1 MANCKLTTSSVSIL
15 IAHNFLRRT
24 LSKKVV
30 ITISTTKG
38 VSTFTFVATS
48 LDLERLIAKIPPYFN
63 YTIES

>member
-15 IAHNFLRRT
+15 VAHNFLRRT

-30 ITISTTKG
+30 ITMSSVNG
-38 VSTFTFVATS
+38 VNTFTFVAS
-48 LDLERLIAKIPPYFN
+48 ALDLEMLIAKIPTYFN

>member
-1 MANCKLTTSSVSIL
+1 MANCKLTTSSVSVL

-30 ITISTTKG
+30 ITISCANG
-38 VSTFTFVATS
+38 VSTFNFVAS
-48 LDLERLIAKIPPYFN
+48 ALDLEMLIAKIPAYFN

>member
-15 IAHNFLRRT
+15 VAHNFLRRT

-30 ITISTTKG
+30 ITIASVNG
-38 VSTFTFVATS
+38 VNTFTFVAS
-48 LDLERLIAKIPPYFN
+48 ALDLEMLIAKIPAYFN

>member
-1 MANCKLTTSSVSIL
+1 MANCKLTTSSVSVL

-30 ITISTTKG
+30 ITMSSTNG
-38 VSTFTFVATS
+38 VITFTFVAYA
-48 LDLERLIAKIPPYFN
+48 LDLEMLIAKIPTYFN

>member
-15 IAHNFLRRT
+15 VAHNFLRRT

-30 ITISTTKG
+30 ITIASVNG
-38 VSTFTFVATS
+38 VNTFTFAAS
-48 LDLERLIAKIPPYFN
+48 ALDLEMLIAKIPTYFN

>member
-15 IAHNFLRRT
+15 VAHNFLRRT

-30 ITISTTKG
+30 ITMTSVNG
-38 VSTFTFVATS
+38 VNTFTFTAS
-48 LDLERLIAKIPPYFN
+48 ALDLEMLIAKIPAYFN

>member
-1 MANCKLTTSSVSIL
+1 MANCKLTTSSVSVL

-30 ITISTTKG
+30 ITMSSVNG
-38 VSTFTFVATS
+38 VNTFTFVAS
-48 LDLERLIAKIPPYFN
+48 ALDLEMLIAKIPTYFN

>member
-30 ITISTTKG
+30 ITMSCVNG
-38 VSTFTFVATS
+38 VSTFTFVAS
-48 LDLERLIAKIPPYFN
+48 ALDLEMLIAKIPAYFN

>member
-1 MANCKLTTSSVSIL
+1 MANCKLVVSSVSML

-30 ITISTTKG
+30 MTMSSVNG

-48 LDLERLIAKIPPYFN
+48 LDLERLIAKIPPYFK
-63 YTIES
+63 YTIEA

>member
-1 MANCKLTTSSVSIL
+1 MANCKLTTSSVSVL

-30 ITISTTKG
+30 ITMSSTNG
-38 VSTFTFVATS
+38 VITFTFVAS
-48 LDLERLIAKIPPYFN
+48 ALDLEMLIAKIPSYFN